1 MTVQSPQG
9 SKRVVIVTGG
19 AQGIG
24 RAFARRFSLDG
35 YAVVI
40 ADVNLKKA
48 QATVAELTA
57 IGGVATAI
65 RSDVSEEGD
74 CVAMAEHAIAQFA
87 RIDVLINN
95 AALKGLD
102 GGRKKLWE
110 IDLID
115 WDRLMAVNV
124 RGVWLATRA
133 VLPAMRM
140 QGGGS
145 IINMA
150 STVILNG
157 STNFLHYAASKGA
170 VLALTRSAARELGEF
185 NIRVNCILS
194 GYIPTESWQSPAD
207 PLKNM
212 ARNQARIIKREQVPE
227 DLVGAAAFL
236 ASPDSSYLS
245 GQSINIDGG
254 QTHL

>member
-1 MTVQSPQG
+1 MIAQPLQDP
-9 SKRVVIVTGG
+9 KRVVIVTGG

-40 ADVNLKKA
+40 ADIDLEKA
-48 QATVAELTA
+48 QQTVAELTA
-57 IGGVATAI
+57 TGGTATAVHA
-65 RSDVSEEGD
+65 DVSAEAD
-74 CVAMAEHAIAQFA
+74 CLAMVEHAVDRFV
-87 RIDVLINN
+87 RVDVLINN

-110 IDLID
+110 IDPAD

-133 VLPAMRM
+133 VLPTMRA
-140 QGGGS
+140 QGGGA
-145 IINMA
+145 IVNMA
-150 STVILNG
+150 STVVLNG
-157 STNFLHYAASKGA
+157 STNFLHYVASKGA
-170 VLALTRSAARELGEF
+170 VQALTRSAARELGEF

-194 GYIPTESWQSPAD
+194 GYIATESWQSSAD
-207 PLKNM
+207 PVRSM
-212 ARNQARIIKREQVPE
+212 ARNQARIIKRDQVPE

-236 ASPDSSYLS
+236 ASADARYMS